1 MWLRLLL
8 GLAGAVFTCTV
19 VSKLTVES
27 HKILEWSSLDKI
39 LASLAIPAGLLPV
52 IALWK
57 VFSAFGAEPA
67 KLTKSLRGATATEAR
82 EAISFRQRFAEEFGE
97 VTRALQPQT
106 LTLFIDDLD
115 RCHPDQTVIVLEAIN
130 FLATSGPCYIVL
142 AMEQEVLIHCL
153 EKKLDWL
160 QDLPAPERVPAGT
173 SRAQL
178 WLEKLV
184 QMRLYMAPLSSEE
197 LQSLI
202 DTRNRRGGRVNRPP
216 SSDLSRIGTRIP
228 RFLKSAARILS
239 IAALVCAVGALAW
252 QLGEWFVNS
261 SKGSPEEKAENP
273 PVWLSTMEIA
283 GKLNNTDVVLGIRRK
298 SDEQKPTPTPTVSPS
313 PKPGPT
319 VKRELSKQSDPA
331 EVLAGQ
337 TAGPDWGWVTAAVIL
352 VLGGALWVFAIRD
365 FSSVSDSETFTDTLS
380 HFTPCIK
387 AACETPRAVK
397 WLINRVRL
405 YAMLLR
411 HWSLGNNGALN
422 AEKGQM
428 IGQEGNPVIFGILE
442 KLCPKQLSAA
452 IADPANATFHL
463 ESIRPGL
470 EKFNEDAAHAIRS
483 LASPDFRQDFERLVR
498 AIEIE

>member
-19 VSKLTVES
+19 VSKLNVES
-27 HKILEWSSLDKI
+27 HNILEWSSLDKI

-57 VFSAFGAEPA
+57 VFSAFGAEPV

-82 EAISFRQRFAEEFGE
+82 EATSFRQRFAEEFGE

-160 QDLPAPERVPAGT
+160 QDLPAPERAPVGT

-202 DTRNRRGGRVNRPP
+202 DTRKRRGGRVKRPP

-228 RFLKSAARILS
+228 RFLESAARILS
-239 IAALVCAVGALAW
+239 VVALVIAVWHG
-252 QLGEWFVNS
+252 GH
-261 SKGSPEEKAENP
+261 GSWA
-273 PVWLSTMEIA
+273 
-283 GKLNNTDVVLGIRRK
+283 
-298 SDEQKPTPTPTVSPS
+298 
-313 PKPGPT
+313 
-319 VKRELSKQSDPA
+319 
-331 EVLAGQ
+331 
-337 TAGPDWGWVTAAVIL
+337 
-352 VLGGALWVFAIRD
+352 
-365 FSSVSDSETFTDTLS
+365 
-380 HFTPCIK
+380 
-387 AACETPRAVK
+387 
-397 WLINRVRL
+397 
-405 YAMLLR
+405 
-411 HWSLGNNGALN
+411 NG
-422 AEKGQM
+422 
-428 IGQEGNPVIFGILE
+428 
-442 KLCPKQLSAA
+442 S
-452 IADPANATFHL
+452 
-463 ESIRPGL
+463 
-470 EKFNEDAAHAIRS
+470 
-483 LASPDFRQDFERLVR
+483 
-498 AIEIE
+498 